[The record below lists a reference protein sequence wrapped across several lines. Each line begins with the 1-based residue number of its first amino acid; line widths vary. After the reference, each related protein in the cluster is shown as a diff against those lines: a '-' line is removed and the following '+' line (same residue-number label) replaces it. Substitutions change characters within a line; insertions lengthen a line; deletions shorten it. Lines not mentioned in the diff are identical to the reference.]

1 MADPKAASAAG
12 AAAAGEDIAGLLG
25 PEHVGPAPR
34 GPRLAWLRGELGNPL
49 FRNAY
54 ALMLNGG
61 LTGILG
67 LGFWIAAGHFYGPAD
82 FGRNAAVI
90 QAVMCIGG
98 ITTLNYVLMR
108 FIPQAGR
115 SSGRLILATYL
126 FGSVLAVLLG
136 VGFVLSL
143 AWWDSANYD
152 HLADPAHAIPFIVF
166 IAAWNVFTQQDAA
179 LTGLRHA
186 GWVPVKNTAYG
197 LVKFVVLAGLAWTL
211 APSDGILLAT
221 MVPVIFLVLPM
232 DFFVFRRLLPEHVE
246 LTKDRH
252 HTPTPREIGRY
263 LQGDFIG
270 TVASHSA
277 INFIPLL
284 VAAKVSEAAN
294 GYFAMA
300 WIFGLMLDLLAL
312 NMAMSLTVEGSHSAD
327 DLASTTRDALR
338 RTLMLLVPVSLLVA
352 LAGPYVLN
360 LPFLFGPRFGD
371 EAGLVLV
378 LLALSTLPKALIE
391 LYVGVLRVRSRTRP
405 VALIQV
411 LRFAGVVAGVAVFV
425 HDDHLAAVGW
435 SVLLVQTA
443 VALTVLLPLRRAAR
457 AGSTGPLPAQAQSP
471 DSITPQN
478 PGHDVPQS
486 PTEDGK

>member
-1 MADPKAASAAG
+1 MADRKA
-12 AAAAGEDIAGLLG
+12 
-25 PEHVGPAPR
+25 PPGPAP
-34 GPRLAWLRGELGNPL
+34 GEAPAAAPTAPKRLAWLRGELGNPL

-61 LTGILG
+61 LTGVLG
-67 LGFWIAAGHFYGPAD
+67 LGFWIAARHFHSQDD

-98 ITTLNYVLMR
+98 MTTLSYVLMR

-136 VGFVLSL
+136 IGFVLSL
-143 AWWDSANYD
+143 AWWDSPNYD
-152 HLADPAHAIPFIVF
+152 QLADPSHAIPFIIF
-166 IAAWNVFTQQDAA
+166 IAAWNIFTQQDAA

-186 GWVPVKNTAYG
+186 GWVPVKNTLYG
-197 LVKFVVLAGLAWTL
+197 LVKFVMLAGLAWTF
-211 APSDGILLAT
+211 APNDGILLAT
-221 MVPVIFLVLPM
+221 MIPVIFLVLPM
-232 DFFVFRRLLPEHVE
+232 DWFVFRRLLPEHEE
-246 LTKDRH
+246 LTKDKR

-294 GYFAMA
+294 GFFAMA

-312 NMAMSLTVEGSHSAD
+312 NMAMSLTVEGSHATD
-327 DLASTTRDALR
+327 NLASTCRDALR
-338 RTLMLLVPVSLLVA
+338 RTLMLLVPVSLVVA
-352 LAGPYVLN
+352 FAGPWVLG
-360 LPFLFGPRFGD
+360 LPFLFGAEFKT
-371 EAGLVLV
+371 EAGFVLV

-391 LYVGVLRVRSRTRP
+391 LYVGVLRVRSRTRL
-405 VALIQV
+405 VALIQLV
-411 LRFAGVVAGVAVFV
+411 RFAGVVIGVGMFV

-435 SVLLVQTA
+435 SVLLVQSA
-443 VALTVLLPLRRAAR
+443 VALAVLPRLRKAAR
-457 AGSTGPLPAQAQSP
+457 AQDPPPAPPAQALSP
-471 DSITPQN
+471 ETPAA
-478 PGHDVPQS
+478 PPVPPAS
-486 PTEDGK
+486 EGGK